1 MLRMSRLYVEMSN
14 TPAHIAN
21 EGALVALA
29 VQLVRARSASGLSQ
43 NDLANA
49 LGVSR
54 AMVSYWEAGKRT
66 PNDRQLASLSQLL
79 RTPIGV
85 LLGLEEPAAA
95 PDVAAMLL
103 RGADQDVPADALGGL
118 GDFVAFLE
126 MFATLAR
133 EAKFTVQGMHQS
145 PFVSRAGFESGDDAR
160 RKAEEVRSYLR
171 LGLGPIGDMD
181 AVCELVGITVYRAEL
196 GADLTRTVSGA
207 FLHHPEIGF
216 AIVVN
221 LEMTPGR
228 RRFTL
233 AHELAHALFH
243 SRDNAYLVSTS
254 AKPPRERFA
263 DAFAGEFL
271 MPTEGMR
278 RIMEEQ
284 GFGPRIEDPTE
295 VIHLQRFFGVSY
307 ITALVR
313 LRQAKFLTKIR
324 FDSFTGLRPV
334 ILARSLGYDIGE
346 EEYSPQPHMWR
357 LERFP
362 QRFRRLLRLAVR
374 RGVLSVPSAAA
385 LTRLS
390 LDEIADLVTSDMATS
405 TQPSE
410 ELTELHEFEASGV
423 LGVA

>member
-1 MLRMSRLYVEMSN
+1 M
-14 TPAHIAN
+14 
-21 EGALVALA
+21 ALA
-29 VQLVRARSASGLSQ
+29 ERLVSARSGSGLGQ
-43 NDLANA
+43 DDLANA

-54 AMVSYWEAGKRT
+54 AMVSYWESGKRT
-66 PNDRQLASLSQLL
+66 PNDRQLAALSQLL
-79 RTPIGV
+79 RVPIGV
-85 LLGLEEPAAA
+85 LLGHEEPAPA

-103 RGADQDVPADALGGL
+103 RGADQDVAEEALGGL
-118 GDFVAFLE
+118 GEFVAFLE
-126 MFATLAR
+126 TFATLAH
-133 EAKFTVQGMHQS
+133 EAKFKVRGMHQS
-145 PFVSRAGFESGDDAR
+145 PFVSTAGFESADDAR
-160 RKAEEVRSYLR
+160 RKAEEVRAYLR
-171 LGLGPIGDMD
+171 LGLGPVGDMD

-196 GADLTRTVSGA
+196 GADLTKTVSGA

-216 AIVVN
+216 AILVN

-243 SRDNAYLVSTS
+243 SGDIRYLVSTA

-271 MPTEGMR
+271 MPTEGLR
-278 RIMEEQ
+278 RVMEEQ

-313 LRQAKFLTKIR
+313 LRQAKFLTRAR
-324 FDSFTGLRPV
+324 FDHFKLIRPV
-334 ILARSLGYDIGE
+334 LLARSLGYDISDE
-346 EEYSPQPHMWR
+346 ERSPQPHMWR

-362 QRFRRLLRLAVR
+362 QRFRRLLRVAVR
-374 RGVLSVPSAAA
+374 RDVLSVPSAAA
-385 LTRLS
+385 LTGLS
-390 LDEIADLVTSDMATS
+390 IDEIADLVTADLVTGEIATS
-405 TQPSE
+405 NQPTE
-410 ELTELHEFEASGV
+410 ELIELHEFEASGV

>member
-1 MLRMSRLYVEMSN
+1 MS
-14 TPAHIAN
+14 
-21 EGALVALA
+21 LA
-29 VQLVRARSASGLSQ
+29 EQLVRARSGSGLGQ
-43 NDLANA
+43 DDLANA

-79 RTPIGV
+79 RVPIGV
-85 LLGLEEPAAA
+85 LLGHELPAPA

-103 RGADQDVPADALGGL
+103 RGADQGVPEEALGGL
-118 GDFVAFLE
+118 REFVAFLDT
-126 MFATLAR
+126 FATLADK
-133 EAKFTVQGMHQS
+133 AKFSVRGMQQS
-145 PFVSRAGFESGDDAR
+145 PFVSAAGFESADDAR
-160 RKAEEVRSYLR
+160 RKAEEVRAYLR
-171 LGLGPIGDMD
+171 LGLGPIGDVD
-181 AVCELVGITVYRAEL
+181 VVCELLGITVYRAEL
-196 GADLTRTVSGA
+196 GADLTKTVSGA

-243 SRDNAYLVSTS
+243 SADNKYVVSTA
-254 AKPPRERFA
+254 AKSPRERFA

-278 RIMEEQ
+278 RVMEEQ
-284 GFGPRIEDPTE
+284 SFGPRIQDPTE
-295 VIHLQRFFGVSY
+295 VIHLQRFYGVSY
-307 ITALVR
+307 ITAVVR
-313 LRQAKFLTKIR
+313 LRQAKFLTQTT
-324 FDSFTGLRPV
+324 FDSFKLIRPV
-334 ILARSLGYDIGE
+334 LLARSLGYDIGE
-346 EEYSPQPHMWR
+346 EEYSPRPDMWR

-362 QRFRRLLRLAVR
+362 QRFRRLLRIAVQH
-374 RGVLSVPSAAA
+374 GVLSVPSAAA

-390 LDEIADLVTSDMATS
+390 IDEIADLVTKDAATS
-405 TQPSE
+405 SEPTE
-410 ELTELHEFEASGV
+410 ELTELREFEASGV